1 MSKLCILTGVFPLFS
16 VWPVQAEPSVSPP
29 PSPAWRG
36 TAPPV
41 PRWGTK
47 SQPCTFSFMAR
58 NSSPRTQVRNQVS
71 ALHLLLH
78 GEEQLPQK
86 PGEEPREY
94 KLALLLNRLSTP
106 SVAELLPIGRGRG
119 YPIFGVGGSR

>member
-1 MSKLCILTGVFPLFS
+1 M
-16 VWPVQAEPSVSPP
+16 
-29 PSPAWRG
+29 
-36 TAPPV
+36 
-41 PRWGTK
+41 
-47 SQPCTFSFMAR
+47 
-58 NSSPRTQVRNQVS
+58 S